1 MPTFLKLFEKNIV
14 YLLPI
19 LLIFSRSAA
28 DITIVTIGFIFLY
41 RSYKLQDWKWLSE
54 KWFLCSLIF
63 VSYLLFINTPMSIN
77 TKGSLFYS
85 LAFIRWP
92 LFAMALSYWLLKS
105 QINQKKLLLIMVVTL
120 TFIALDTW
128 WQYFFRVDIFGY
140 LPLQGDRLTGPF
152 RTNNSVPGIFLAR
165 LTFILLYIG
174 IIFSRFNDP
183 KKKISLVLFILTAM
197 LVTVFIT
204 GERMALILALSG
216 SIISLAAL
224 YLEFPNYRKI
234 ISLGCFLLL
243 SFVAVFA
250 FNFTMIFERQVIGM
264 VDKLSN
270 FYTSDYGIVYQSAYK
285 VWMQSPIFGVGLHQ
299 YRLECLALDLKNT
312 GGAVCTHPHNISF
325 ELLSETGIIGFFLYY
340 LMIISIGV
348 TALKNHLTQRKWLY
362 LFFGFNLLFIS
373 FFPLIGGMSLFNNW
387 IAATIWLFAGWV
399 LALKNSININRL

>member
-105 QINQKKLLLIMVVTL
+105 QINQKKLLWVMAVTL
-120 TFIALDTW
+120 AFIAFDTW

-152 RTNNSVPGIFLAR
+152 RTNNSVPGIFLGR
-165 LTFILLYIG
+165 LVFILLYIG
-174 IIFSRFNDP
+174 ILFTPFNNP
-183 KKKISLVLFILTAM
+183 KKKILLILLIISVM
-197 LVTVFIT
+197 LLTVFIT

-216 SIISLAAL
+216 SILSLLAL
-224 YLEFPNYRKI
+224 YLEYPNYRRI
-234 ISLGCFLLL
+234 ISLSCFSLI
-243 SFVAVFA
+243 SIVAVLA
-250 FNFTMIFERQVIGM
+250 FNFTIIFERQVIGI
-264 VDKLSN
+264 VDK
-270 FYTSDYGIVYQSAYK
+270 
-285 VWMQSPIFGVGLHQ
+285 
-299 YRLECLALDLKNT
+299 
-312 GGAVCTHPHNISF
+312 
-325 ELLSETGIIGFFLYY
+325 
-340 LMIISIGV
+340 
-348 TALKNHLTQRKWLY
+348 
-362 LFFGFNLLFIS
+362 
-373 FFPLIGGMSLFNNW
+373 
-387 IAATIWLFAGWV
+387 
-399 LALKNSININRL
+399 

>member
-105 QINQKKLLLIMVVTL
+105 QINQKKLLWVMAVTL
-120 TFIALDTW
+120 AFIAFDTW

-152 RTNNSVPGIFLAR
+152 RTNNSVPGIFLGR
-165 LTFILLYIG
+165 LVFILLYIG
-174 IIFSRFNDP
+174 ILFTPFNNP
-183 KKKISLVLFILTAM
+183 KKKILLILLIISVM
-197 LVTVFIT
+197 LLTVFIT

-216 SIISLAAL
+216 SILSLLAL
-224 YLEFPNYRKI
+224 YLEYPNYRRI
-234 ISLGCFLLL
+234 ISLSCFSLIGI
-243 SFVAVFA
+243 VAVLA
-250 FNFTMIFERQVIGM
+250 FNFTIIFERQVIGI

-270 FYTSDYGIVYQSAYK
+270 FYSSDYGIVFQSAYK
-285 VWMQSPIFGVGLHQ
+285 VWMQSPIFGVGIHQ

-312 GGAVCTHPHNISF
+312 SSGVCTHPHNISF
-325 ELLSETGIIGFFLYY
+325 ELLSETGIIGFLLYY
-340 LMIISIGV
+340 LMIVSIGI
-348 TALKNHLTQRKWLY
+348 TALKNHFIQRKWLY
-362 LFFGFNLLFIS
+362 FFFGFTLLFVS

-387 IAATIWLFAGWV
+387 IASTIWFFAGWV
-399 LALKNSININRL
+399 LALKNS